1 MIRSLSHKTLLI
13 GFGNPAR
20 EDDGIGPAVAKEI
33 EKLEIKGLSVDSD
46 YQLTVE
52 DASFVAEHDSVVFVD
67 ASVEGEEP
75 FAFSRLSPKRSDSFS
90 SHSVNPETVM
100 GIAYDL
106 FNAKTEGYLLGIRG
120 YSFDMFTEEITP
132 RALENKRKAVEFL
145 IPLLRTGDLSPVRN
159 DIKNASK
166 TME

>member
-1 MIRSLSHKTLLI
+1 MLLI

-20 EDDGIGPAVAKEI
+20 EDDGLGPAVAEEI
-33 EKLEIKGLSVDSD
+33 EKLEIEGLRVDSD
-46 YQLTVE
+46 YQLSIE

-67 ASVEGEEP
+67 ASLEGGEP
-75 FAFSRLSPKRSDSFS
+75 FTFSRLSPKRSDSFS

-100 GIAYDL
+100 GIAYEL

-120 YSFDMFTEEITP
+120 YSFDMFTEKITP

-145 IPLLRTGDLSPVRN
+145 VPMLSAGSFHR
-159 DIKNASK
+159 DELK
-166 TME
+166 

>member
-46 YQLTVE
+46 YQLTIE
-52 DASFVAEHDSVVFVD
+52 DAAFVAEHDSVVFVD

-75 FAFSRLSPKRSDSFS
+75 FTFSHLSPKRSDSFS
-90 SHSVNPETVM
+90 SHSVTPETVM
-100 GIAYDL
+100 GLAHDL
-106 FNAKTEGYLLGIRG
+106 FNAKTEGYLLGVRG
-120 YSFDMFTEEITP
+120 YSFDMFTEKMTP
-132 RALENKRKAVEFL
+132 GALENKRKAVEFL
-145 IPLLRTGDLSPVRN
+145 LPMLSAGSFHPDDL
-159 DIKNASK
+159 K
-166 TME
+166 